1 MHLWCME
8 QQGPRGGFGRPRTS
22 PWRGPPLPP
31 HIPALVYAAQA
42 KEMAVTYV
50 KLGRACEKMVAAE
63 LETTLLARE
72 AASLEAELL

>member
-1 MHLWCME
+1 M
-8 QQGPRGGFGRPRTS
+8 
-22 PWRGPPLPP
+22 
-31 HIPALVYAAQA
+31 AA
-42 KEMAVTYV
+42 TYV